1 LFLVLPVLRITLVM
15 MFVVNV
21 MGRGLREIF
30 GKSVMGVLV
39 PVLVTGISAP
49 VFAAKN
55 DLYPQ
60 VVELDQRVG
69 RLERVVDS
77 DSLVDMI
84 TRLDQIQRELAILRN
99 DVETLQYESQQ
110 STERQRQLYLDVD
123 RRLQAVEAATAAANA
138 TAASAAVVS
147 GAALTA
153 GKLPVPGGSAEENYQ
168 AAFELLKQSR
178 YDEAIIGF
186 QQFLAAFPES
196 DLRGNAQ
203 YWMGETYY
211 VTQKYSAALEAFQ
224 VVLSDYPNSRK
235 IPDALLKMGFAYYEQ
250 KNYSQARKALNM
262 VVTKYPES
270 TAARLASERL
280 AKMDQAGL

>member
-1 LFLVLPVLRITLVM
+1 MVLACSVI
-15 MFVVNV
+15 
-21 MGRGLREIF
+21 GRCLREIF
-30 GKSVMGVLV
+30 GKAAIAALI
-39 PVLVTGISAP
+39 PVLVAGISAP

-60 VVELDQRVG
+60 VVSMEQRLS

-77 DSLVDMI
+77 DSMVDII
-84 TRLDQIQRELAILRN
+84 TRLDQMQLELAMLRN
-99 DVETLQYESQQ
+99 DVETLQYEAQQ
-110 STERQRQLYLDVD
+110 SAERQRQLYLDVD
-123 RRLQAVEAATAAANA
+123 SRLQAVELSAAATAA
-138 TAASAAVVS
+138 TAATAAVVS

-153 GKLPVPGGSAEENYQ
+153 GQLPVPGGTADENYQ

-178 YDEAIIGF
+178 YDEAVIGF
-186 QQFLAAFPES
+186 KQFLDAFPDS

-211 VTQKYSAALEAFQ
+211 VTQKYEAALEAFQ

-262 VVTKYPES
+262 VANKYPES